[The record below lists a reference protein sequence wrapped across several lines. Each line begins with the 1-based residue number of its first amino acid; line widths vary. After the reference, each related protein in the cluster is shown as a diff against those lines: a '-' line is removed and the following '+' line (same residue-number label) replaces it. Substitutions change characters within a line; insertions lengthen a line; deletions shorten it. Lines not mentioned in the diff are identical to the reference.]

1 MAVLPTPTRL
11 RALLVGTATLLSVPA
26 AQAHTPFLLPLEF
39 GVSRDHVTLQA
50 ALTEDLYFVPDLP
63 IRNAD
68 YYVIG
73 PDGQR
78 ARLDALAQLKD
89 FTAIEV
95 PLPATGTYKFTTG
108 DQSARISKMALID
121 GQWRQVRPAGAK
133 APVPETKPGEAQP
146 PAAQAAPTDD
156 KRPRAIDEAIIPAGT
171 QVIEVQ
177 AVQRVETYVTRGAPS
192 NDALQ
197 ASGRG
202 FEVRPI
208 THPNEIY
215 LDRGFTFEVL
225 NDGKPVRDVAFAVYR
240 GGNAYDDKKIA
251 QEARSDANG
260 RVTLNFE
267 RPGIYLMNTRYPA
280 RRGPAEAPAS
290 RTTTYTMTFEVV
302 R

>member
-11 RALLVGTATLLSVPA
+11 GALFIGAAVLLSMPA

-50 ALTEDLYFVPDLP
+50 ALSEDLYFVPDLP

-68 YYVIG
+68 YYVTG

-78 ARLDALAQLKD
+78 ARLDALTQLKD

-95 PLPATGTYKFTTG
+95 PLAQAGTYKFSTG
-108 DQSARISKMALID
+108 DQSARVSKMALID
-121 GQWRQVRPAGAK
+121 GQWRMVRPAGAK
-133 APVPETKPGEAQP
+133 AAPPMPEPKPGDAPP
-146 PAAQAAPTDD
+146 PASQN
-156 KRPRAIDEAIIPAGT
+156 RPRAVDETAIPADA

-177 AVQRVETYVTRGAPS
+177 SVQRVETYVTKGAPS
-192 NDALQ
+192 NGALQ
-197 ASGRG
+197 ATGQG
-202 FEVRPI
+202 FEVHPI

-215 LDRGFTFEVL
+215 LDQGFTFEVL
-225 NDGKPVRDVAFAVYR
+225 NDGKPVRDVAFTVYR

-251 QEARSDANG
+251 LEAHSGADG

-280 RRGPAEAPAS
+280 AKRGVADTPAS